1 MKIDSIIK
9 IVKSRTKNYET
20 LYSGLIKKNEVVIL
34 KSKFNN
40 IVINECKSHDYGDKI
55 YITIDN
61 KRKNV

>member
-9 IVKSRTKNYET
+9 ILKSRTKNYET
-20 LYSGLIKKNEVVIL
+20 LYSGLIKKNELVIL

-40 IVINECKSHDYGDKI
+40 IVVNEYKSHNFGDKI